1 MIWFK
6 KSLPTNE
13 ERIKLKALRRKKQ
26 RIIRDKVKETGSK
39 IILRTKVSNRKNPLK
54 TVEEEQK
61 DREDVTKA
69 QIEAWTALL
78 PGIIKKLSFIPDPRR
93 PKSVK
98 HKVNVLM
105 IYGLLMFLFR
115 LKSRRSANEH
125 GSVNILSV

>member
-78 PGIIKKLSFIPDPRR
+78 PGIIKKLGMALKTAFFGNTFA
-93 PKSVK
+93 V
-98 HKVNVLM
+98 
-105 IYGLLMFLFR
+105 R
-115 LKSRRSANEH
+115 LRF
-125 GSVNILSV
+125 G